1 MSERELR
8 ELAARIQALEFVVE
22 NMLVERMRDQA
33 GEDDPVQATTARLS
47 AIRRGQEAT
56 MPHDVLR
63 AVEHLWR
70 RVIAKLSG

>member
-1 MSERELR
+1 MSEHELR

-22 NMLVERMRDQA
+22 GLLTDWVRNRLDA
-33 GEDDPVQATTARLS
+33 GEPADAAS
-47 AIRRGQEAT
+47 AHWNGVRRSHEPT

-70 RVIAKLSG
+70 RVIAGLTN